1 MSTVVFVLGAP
12 GAGKGTQ
19 CAKIV
24 ERYGWTHLSTGD
36 LLRAEV
42 AAETD
47 LGKEAAD
54 IMKAGQMVPTSMV
67 LDLISKAI
75 KTSGGTKFLV
85 DGFPRTLDQLQDFE
99 VQACDGVLVFTIP
112 DDVAV
117 SRLVARGESSGRAD
131 DNEETIMAR
140 LSVFKSESQP
150 VIDALQE
157 SGRVAQIDAQDTPDD
172 VFESVVSFMEL
183 MEEKGRFKA
192 SL

>member
-12 GAGKGTQ
+12 GSGKGTQ

-54 IMKAGQMVPTSMV
+54 IMKTGQMVPTSMV
-67 LDLISKAI
+67 LDLISKAMA
-75 KTSGGTKFLV
+75 TNGGTQFLV
-85 DGFPRTLDQLQDFE
+85 DGFPRTLDQLHDFE
-99 VQACDGVLVFTIP
+99 AKVQACEGVLVFTIP

-131 DNEETIMAR
+131 DNETTILAR
-140 LSVFKSESQP
+140 LSVFKSESQA
-150 VIDALQE
+150 VIDALAE
-157 SGRVAQIDAQDTPDD
+157 SGRVAQIDAQAAPDE

-183 MEEKGRFKA
+183 MEEK
-192 SL
+192 